1 MASGDGTP
9 RTYTIST
16 ETNNGSVNL
25 VLLTDEI
32 GADVGI
38 TTALDYISASGDT
51 LEVYFVSA
59 LGGSEITALDA
70 VVGAHDGVSTI
81 TSFQFWEE
89 NPEET
94 TTAETFQ
101 EVMARTAAAMS
112 AGIYRLTWAF
122 EMNVNVIGPLNS
134 RGVGRFL
141 VDGSV
146 KNVVCQ
152 NQDMYCAY
160 SGWDRYVAVEGETPE
175 LSIEIRRD
183 PTLGGNDTI
192 AIRKMKLGVEF
203 MG

>member
-25 VLLTDEI
+25 VLLRDEI
-32 GADVGI
+32 EADAGI
-38 TTALDYISASGDT
+38 TTSIEYLSASGDT
-51 LEVYFVSA
+51 LEIYFAAA

-70 VVGAHDGVSTI
+70 VVAAHDGVNTI

-89 NPEET
+89 NTAET

-101 EVMARTAAAMS
+101 EKMARTAAAMS
-112 AGIYRLTWAF
+112 AGIYRLSWAF
-122 EMNVNVIGPLNS
+122 EMKVTPEGPLNS
-134 RGVGRFL
+134 QGVGRFL
-141 VDGSV
+141 VDGNV
-146 KNVVCQ
+146 KNIVFHTLENYVT
-152 NQDMYCAY
+152 Y

-175 LSIEIRRD
+175 LSLEIRRD

-192 AIRKMKLGVEF
+192 AIRKMKLGIEF